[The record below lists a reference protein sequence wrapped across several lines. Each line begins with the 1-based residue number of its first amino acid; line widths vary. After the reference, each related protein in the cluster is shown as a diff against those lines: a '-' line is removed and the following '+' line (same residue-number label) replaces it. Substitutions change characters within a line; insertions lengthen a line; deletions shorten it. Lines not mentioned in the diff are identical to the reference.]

1 MGFAVGQ
8 GASPMALTTCEPTWP
23 QLLLATPLVPRA
35 KEQPMCEPPWKPFPE
50 LNVRDKLE
58 RRQRVPTHAQSVLC
72 GSHPRARGCHT
83 PSQKP
88 KARAQHGHPWSH

>member
-1 MGFAVGQ
+1 
-8 GASPMALTTCEPTWP
+8 
-23 QLLLATPLVPRA
+23 
-35 KEQPMCEPPWKPFPE
+35 MCEPPWKPFPE

-88 KARAQHGHPWSH
+88 KARAQHGHPWSHRLHWRKLPLGRLCLQKQRAC